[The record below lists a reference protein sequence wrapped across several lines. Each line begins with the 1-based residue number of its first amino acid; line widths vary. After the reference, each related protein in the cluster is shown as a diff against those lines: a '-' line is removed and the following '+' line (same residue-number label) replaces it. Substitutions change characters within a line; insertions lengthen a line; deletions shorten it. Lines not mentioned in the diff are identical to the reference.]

1 MKDPRLENLAKILV
15 NYSTKVKKNDKVMIR
30 GTPLLPVAAPLVLDV
45 YREVLKAGGFPHLHM
60 NLDEQLYIFLT
71 EASDHQLLQPDL
83 VRKMVIEEFDV
94 EIKIGSSSNT
104 RVMTSIKPEKWKLFG
119 QAYKDLYEIKSNRT
133 SSEDYRWVYTM
144 YPTHAYAQDAEMSL
158 IEFIDFIFTTTHADS
173 DNPIEYWEKV
183 GEEQQKYVD
192 WLAGKEKV
200 KIIGEGIDL
209 DMSIKDRTFINCC
222 GQVNMP
228 DGEIYTGPVEESV
241 SGVVKFSYPCIWSGV
256 EVDGV
261 ELTFEKGKV
270 IKARADKNEDFLLGA
285 IKTDDG
291 ASYIGEFGI
300 GTNYQI
306 DRFTRNMLFDE
317 KIGGTIHLALGSG
330 YPDSGSKNK
339 SAIHW
344 DLLTDMRNGGKILV
358 DDELFYESGE
368 FKI

>member
-30 GTPLLPVAAPLVLDV
+30 GMPLLPVAAPLVIEI
-45 YREVLKAGGFPHLHM
+45 YREVLKAGGFPHLRM
-60 NLDEQLYIFLT
+60 NFEDQLYIFLS
-71 EASDHQLLQPDL
+71 EAADYQLIQPDL
-83 VRKMVIEEFDV
+83 VTKMVIEEFDV
-94 EIKIGSSSNT
+94 DIRIGSSSNT
-104 RVMTSIKPEKWKLFG
+104 RLMTSIKPEKWQLLDR
-119 QAYKDLYEIKSNRT
+119 AYKDLTEIWFKRT
-133 SSEDYRWVYTM
+133 ASEDLRWVSSR

-158 IEFIDFIFTTTHADS
+158 IEFTDFIFSTTHADS

-183 GEEQQKYVD
+183 GEKQQKYVD

-200 KIIGEGIDL
+200 KIIGEGIEL
-209 DMSIKDRTFINCC
+209 DMSIKDRKFINCC
-222 GQVNMP
+222 GLRNMP
-228 DGEIYTGPVEESV
+228 DGEIFTGPVEDSV
-241 SGVVKFSYPCIWSGV
+241 NGVVKFSYPCIWSGV

-270 IKARADKNEDFLLGA
+270 IKARANKNEDFLLGTL
-285 IKTDDG
+285 KTDDG
-291 ASYIGEFGI
+291 ASYVGELGI

-317 KIGGTIHLALGSG
+317 KMGGTIHLALGAG
-330 YPDSGSKNK
+330 YPNSGSKNK
-339 SAIHW
+339 SVIHW

>member
-15 NYSTKVKKNDKVMIR
+15 NYSTRVKKNDKVMIR
-30 GTPLLPVAAPLVLDV
+30 GYPLHPIAAPLVLDV

-60 NLDEQLYIFLT
+60 SLEEQLYIFLT

-83 VRKMVIEEFDV
+83 VTKMVIEEFDV
-94 EIKIGSSSNT
+94 DIRIGSHTNT
-104 RVMTSIKPEKWKLFG
+104 RVMTSIKPEKWKLLR
-119 QAYKDLYEIKSNRT
+119 QAYKDLYEIGRNRT
-133 SSEDYRWVYTM
+133 ASGDLRWVSTR
-144 YPTHAYAQDAEMSL
+144 YPTHSYAQDAEMSL
-158 IEFIDFIFTTTHADS
+158 IEFSDFIFSTTHADS

-209 DMSIKDRTFINCC
+209 DMSIKDRKFINCC
-222 GQVNMP
+222 GQNNMP
-228 DGEIYTGPVEESV
+228 DGEIFTGPVEESV
-241 SGVVKFSYPCIWSGV
+241 NGRVKFSYPCIWSGV

-270 IKARADKNEDFLLGA
+270 IKAQADKNEDFLLGT

-291 ASYIGEFGI
+291 ASYVGELGI

-317 KIGGTIHLALGSG
+317 KIGGTIHLALGAG
-330 YPDSGSKNK
+330 YPQTGSKNK

>member
-15 NYSTKVKKNDKVMIR
+15 NYSTKVKKNDKVIIR
-30 GTPLLPVAAPLVLDV
+30 GSTLEPVAAPLVLEI
-45 YREVLKAGGFPHLHM
+45 YREVLKAGGFPHLYM
-60 NLDEQLYIFLT
+60 NLENQRYIFLT

-83 VRKMVIEEFDV
+83 VGKMLVEEFDV
-94 EIKIGSSSNT
+94 EIKICSSSNT
-104 RVMTSIKPEKWKLFG
+104 RVMSSIKPEKWQLLG
-119 QAYKDLYEIKSNRT
+119 QAYKDLSETWRNRT
-133 SSEDYRWVYTM
+133 ASEDLRWVYTM
-144 YPTHAYAQDAEMSL
+144 YPTHAYAQDADMSL
-158 IEFIDFIFTTTHADS
+158 IEFADFIFSTTHADS
-173 DNPIEYWEKV
+173 DNPIEYWEMV
-183 GEEQQKYVD
+183 GRKQQEYVD
-192 WLAGKEKV
+192 WFAGKEKV

-222 GQVNMP
+222 GQENMP

-241 SGVVKFSYPCIWSGV
+241 NGVVKFSYPCIWSGV
-256 EVDGV
+256 EVNGV

-270 IKARADKNEDFLLGA
+270 IKARADKNEDFLLGR
-285 IKTDDG
+285 INTDDG

-339 SAIHW
+339 SVIHW
-344 DLLTDMRNGGKILV
+344 DLLTDMRNGGKIIV
-358 DDELFYESGE
+358 DDELIYESGE

>member
-30 GTPLLPVAAPLVLDV
+30 GRTLEPVAAPLVLEI
-45 YREVLKAGGFPHLHM
+45 YSEVLKAGGFPHLYM
-60 NLDEQLYIFLT
+60 NLEDQLYILLT

-83 VRKMVIEEFDV
+83 VTKMVIEEFDV
-94 EIKIGSSSNT
+94 DIRIGSSSNT
-104 RVMTSIKPEKWKLFG
+104 RVMTSIKPEKWQLLGK
-119 QAYKDLYEIKSNRT
+119 AYKDLSEILRNRT
-133 SSEDYRWVYTM
+133 ASEDLRWVYTM
-144 YPTHAYAQDAEMSL
+144 YPTHAYAQDADMSL
-158 IEFIDFIFTTTHADS
+158 IEFADFIFSTTHADS
-173 DNPIEYWEKV
+173 DNPIEYWEMV
-183 GEEQQKYVD
+183 GEKQQEYVD
-192 WLAGKEKV
+192 WLADKQ
-200 KIIGEGIDL
+200 KIKIVGEGIEL
-209 DMSIKDRTFINCC
+209 EMSIKGRTFINCC
-222 GQVNMP
+222 GQENMP

-241 SGVVKFSYPCIWSGV
+241 NGVVKFSYPCIWSGV
-256 EVDGV
+256 EVNGV

-270 IKARADKNEDFLLGA
+270 IKARADKNEDFLLGR
-285 IKTDDG
+285 INTDDG

-339 SAIHW
+339 SVIHW
-344 DLLTDMRNGGKILV
+344 DLLTDMRNGGKIIV
-358 DDELFYESGE
+358 DDELIYESGE

>member
-1 MKDPRLENLAKILV
+1 
-15 NYSTKVKKNDKVMIR
+15 
-30 GTPLLPVAAPLVLDV
+30 
-45 YREVLKAGGFPHLHM
+45 VLKAGGFPHLNM
-60 NLDEQLYIFLT
+60 NLEDQLYIFLS

-83 VRKMVIEEFDV
+83 IRKKVIEEFDV
-94 EIKIGSSSNT
+94 QISIGSSSNT
-104 RVMTSIKPEKWKLFG
+104 RVMTSIKPEKWQLIDR
-119 QAYKDLYEIKSNRT
+119 AYKDLTEIWFKRT
-133 SSEDYRWVYTM
+133 ASEDLRWVGTI

-158 IEFIDFIFTTTHADS
+158 IEFSDFIFSTTHADS

-200 KIIGEGIDL
+200 KIIGEGIEL
-209 DMSIKDRTFINCC
+209 DMSIKGRTFINCC

-241 SGVVKFSYPCIWSGV
+241 NGIVKFSYPCIWSGV

-261 ELTFEKGKV
+261 ELTFEKGQV
-270 IKARADKNEDFLLGA
+270 VKARAEKNEDFLLGT
-285 IKTDDG
+285 IETDAG
-291 ASYIGEFGI
+291 ASYVGELGI

-317 KIGGTIHLALGSG
+317 KIGGTIHLALGAG
-330 YPDSGSKNK
+330 YPQTGSKNK

-358 DDELFYESGE
+358 DDELLYESGE